1 MVHSIDLL
9 QYFSTLAGIIAGNDE
24 EYRGV
29 ALEANIVNTKATK
42 RRELATSMMLY
53 LESCGL

>member
-1 MVHSIDLL
+1 VHSIDLL